1 MGMKAVWLAFGFPF
15 LILLSVLFVTM
26 RLTDGNEAFSALVAL
41 LMLIP
46 YYLIIYMCRNKLS
59 RTFVFVL
66 ETIK

>member
-1 MGMKAVWLAFGFPF
+1 
-15 LILLSVLFVTM
+15 M